1 MNDTVNIFAAKN
13 IAVRRGGVR
22 VLEVPRFGLRQ
33 GEIVCLVGPNGS
45 GKSTLLLTLC
55 GLLER
60 HAGELFFKGSR
71 VVDRSSILAFRRSTA
86 TVFQEP
92 LLFDTTVYDNVA
104 SGLTIRG
111 LPGREIR
118 QRVEQN
124 LERFHIGHLAW
135 RAARKLSGGEAQ
147 RTSLARA
154 FATRPE
160 ILFLDEPFSALDP
173 PTRES
178 LIDDLDTIFRKTKIA
193 VVMSSHDQAEALRLA
208 GTMAVMQQGRLAQM
222 GSPADVMNFPA
233 DEFVAS
239 FVGMGTVL
247 KGRVMQTL
255 QGTVSV
261 SVEDQLI
268 ECVGE
273 AAIGQSVIL
282 CIRPENVT
290 LALPPR
296 HDGTSARNQFT
307 GTITRL
313 VPMGHFFKVN
323 LDCGF
328 FLSTLV
334 TFQSRER
341 LGLAEGMPVAVSFK
355 ATAVHMIARTG
366 GTGHEIYPI

>member
-1 MNDTVNIFAAKN
+1 MNTEQKLLEANNID
-13 IAVRRGGVR
+13 IRRGGAR
-22 VLEVPRFGLRQ
+22 VLDVPQFGLRQ
-33 GEIVCLVGPNGS
+33 QEIVCLVGPNGS

-55 GLLER
+55 CLLER
-60 HAGELFFKGSR
+60 HAGELYFKGCK
-71 VVDRSSILAFRRSTA
+71 VVDRSSVLAFRRSTA

-104 SGLTIRG
+104 SGLKIRG
-111 LPGREIR
+111 LPGREIGL
-118 QRVEQN
+118 RVEQN
-124 LERFHIGHLAW
+124 LERFHIGHLAR

-178 LIDDLDTIFRKTKIA
+178 LIDDLDHIFKETGIA

-208 GTMAVMQQGRLAQM
+208 DTMAVMQQGRVVQM
-222 GSPADVMNFPA
+222 GPPADVMNFPA

-247 KGRVMQTL
+247 KGRVVQAR

-261 SVEDQLI
+261 SIADQLI
-268 ECVGE
+268 ECVGDG
-273 AAIGQSVIL
+273 AVGQPVIL

-290 LALPPR
+290 LALPVH
-296 HDGTSARNQFT
+296 HDGTSARNRFT
-307 GTITRL
+307 GTVTRL
-313 VPMGHFFKVN
+313 IPMGHFFKVN

-328 FLSTLV
+328 FLSTHI
-334 TFQSRER
+334 TFQSRET
-341 LGLAEGMPVAVSFK
+341 LGLAEGMQVAVSFK
-355 ATAVHMIARTG
+355 ATAVHMIV
-366 GTGHEIYPI
+366 HS

>member
-1 MNDTVNIFAAKN
+1 MNSEQMILEVKN
-13 IAVRRGGVR
+13 IDIRRGGVR
-22 VLEVPRFGLRQ
+22 VLEAPHFGLRQ

-45 GKSTLLLTLC
+45 GKTTLLLTLC
-55 GLLER
+55 CLLDR
-60 HAGELFFKGSR
+60 LSGELFFKGCR
-71 VVDRSSILAFRRSTA
+71 VADRPAVLDFRRKTA

-104 SGLTIRG
+104 SGLKIRG
-111 LPGREIR
+111 LPRHEIR

-124 LERFHIGHLAW
+124 LERFSIGHLAR

-173 PTRES
+173 PTREA
-178 LIDDLDTIFRKTKIA
+178 LIDDLDRIFRQTGIA

-208 GTMAVMQQGRLAQM
+208 DTMAVMQQGRLVQI
-222 GSPADVMNFPA
+222 GPPADVMNFPA
-233 DEFVAS
+233 DAFVAS

-247 KGRVMQTL
+247 KGRVVQAR

-261 SVEDQLI
+261 SVADRLI
-268 ECVGE
+268 ECVGD
-273 AAIGQSVIL
+273 AVAGQSVIL

-290 LALPPR
+290 LALPAR
-296 HDGTSARNQFT
+296 HDATSARNQFV

-313 VPMGHFFKVN
+313 IPMGHFFKVN

-328 FLSTLV
+328 FLSTHI
-334 TFQSRER
+334 TCQSREA
-341 LGLAEGMPVAVSFK
+341 LGLEENSPVAVSFK
-355 ATAVHMIARTG
+355 ATAVHMIPHA
-366 GTGHEIYPI
+366 

>member
-1 MNDTVNIFAAKN
+1 MNTEQTLLEVKN
-13 IAVRRGGVR
+13 IDVRRGGVR
-22 VLEVPRFGLRQ
+22 VLEVPHFSLRQ

-55 GLLER
+55 SLLER
-60 HAGELFFKGSR
+60 HAGELFFKGSK
-71 VVDRSSILAFRRSTA
+71 VVDQSSVLDFRRSTA

-104 SGLTIRG
+104 SGLKIRG

-124 LERFHIGHLAW
+124 LERFSIKHLGQ

-173 PTRES
+173 PTREA
-178 LIDDLDTIFRKTKIA
+178 LIDDLDTIFRETKIA

-208 GTMAVMQQGRLAQM
+208 DTMAVMQQGRLIQM
-222 GSPADVMNFPA
+222 GPPADVINFPA

-247 KGRVMQTL
+247 KGRVVQAR

-261 SVEDQLI
+261 SVADKLI
-268 ECVGE
+268 ECVGN

-290 LALPPR
+290 LALPAH
-296 HDGTSARNQFT
+296 HDGTSARNHFT
-307 GTITRL
+307 GIITRL
-313 VPMGHFFKVN
+313 VPMGHFFKLN

-328 FLSTLV
+328 FLSTHI
-334 TFQSRER
+334 TCQSLEA
-341 LGLAEGMPVAVSFK
+341 LDLQKGLPVSVSFK
-355 ATAVHMIARTG
+355 ATAVHMIART
-366 GTGHEIYPI
+366 

>member
-1 MNDTVNIFAAKN
+1 MNTEQTLLEVHNID
-13 IAVRRGGVR
+13 VRRGGAR
-22 VLEVPRFGLRQ
+22 VLEVPRFSLRQ
-33 GEIVCLVGPNGS
+33 DEVVCLVGPNGS

-55 GLLER
+55 CLLER
-60 HAGELFFKGSR
+60 QAGDLLFKSR
-71 VVDRSSILAFRRSTA
+71 PVDDRRSILDFRRSTA

-104 SGLTIRG
+104 SGLKIRG

-124 LERFHIGHLAW
+124 LERFRIGHLAQ
-135 RAARKLSGGEAQ
+135 RAARKVSGGEAQ

-178 LIDDLDTIFRKTKIA
+178 LIDDLDHIFKETGIA

-208 GTMAVMQQGRLAQM
+208 DTMAVLQQGRLVQM
-222 GSPADVMNFPA
+222 GPPADVMNYPA

-247 KGRVMQTL
+247 KGRVVQAS

-261 SVEDQLI
+261 RVAHELI
-268 ECVGE
+268 ECVGD
-273 AAIGQSVIL
+273 AAAGQPVIL

-290 LALPPR
+290 LALPSR
-296 HDGTSARNQFT
+296 HDATSARNQFT

-313 VPMGHFFKVN
+313 IPMGHFFKVN

-328 FLSTLV
+328 FLSTHI
-334 TFQSRER
+334 TFQSRET

-355 ATAVHMIARTG
+355 ATAVHMIAHT
-366 GTGHEIYPI
+366 